1 MQQSFSAIPRSSL
14 LKVVGIGVMILVMLI
29 PMSMTRGV
37 IQDRQVVN
45 LAAQVDIMNAW
56 GQQQLIGSPILVVP
70 YQIERKGSY
79 SEHTVDE
86 SEVFILPQQFV
97 GDVEMIPEV
106 RYRGLHEVPV
116 YTANSVMSGEF
127 SAPNMLG
134 LGIDHAQFDWS
145 RAYFALPIS
154 DPRAIRNAPAIS
166 INGKEARFEAGGN
179 KVAGLPPQVVAL
191 AGELLD
197 DATRNGTFTFSIDLD
212 LGGTKSLKFLPLGD
226 TTDVS
231 VRSTWQS
238 PTFTGDHLPETR
250 KISDEGFTASWRV
263 ASLGRTL
270 PSRWADDRLPNAA
283 QNLSGFGVSLFV
295 PIGIY
300 QMTDRATKYAV
311 LFIGLTFVTFFLF
324 EVLVRL
330 RLHPLQYL
338 LVGFANTL
346 FFLLLLSLSEH
357 TGFGLAYFMSA
368 LASTGLVALY
378 SSSILKSWRRAS
390 LVTAMLSGLY
400 GFLYLTLRA
409 ESLAVLAGTVGL
421 WFSLGVVMYLTRH
434 IDWYNW
440 GSLDDSGPN
449 QQELFAGS
457 RT

>member
-1 MQQSFSAIPRSSL
+1 MQQPFSAIPRSSL
-14 LKVVGIGVMILVMLI
+14 IKVVGIGVMILVMLI

-37 IQDRQVVN
+37 IHDRQAIN
-45 LAAQVDIMNAW
+45 LEAQVDIMNAW
-56 GQQQLIGSPILVVP
+56 GQQQLVGSPILVVP
-70 YQIERKGSY
+70 YKIERMGSY
-79 SEHTVDE
+79 GEYVAEE
-86 SEVFILPQQFV
+86 SEVYILPQQFV
-97 GDVEMIPEV
+97 VDIDLLPEI

-127 SAPNMLG
+127 AQPDMLG
-134 LGIDHAQFDWS
+134 LGIDHATFDWS

-154 DPRAIRNAPAIS
+154 DARAIRNAPAIN
-166 INGKEARFEAGGN
+166 IDGKEVRFEAGGN
-179 KVAGLPPQVVAL
+179 KVAGLPTQIVAP
-191 AGELLD
+191 AGEILD
-197 DATRNGTFTFSIDLD
+197 DATRNGTFAFSIDLD
-212 LGGTKSLKFLPLGD
+212 LGGTKSLKLLPLGD
-226 TTDVS
+226 TTEVS
-231 VRSTWQS
+231 MRSSWSS

-250 KISDEGFTASWRV
+250 EISDDGFTASWRV
-263 ASLGRTL
+263 ASLGRAL
-270 PSRWADDRLPNAA
+270 PSRWTPDSFPNGMQHLP
-283 QNLSGFGVSLFV
+283 GFGVSLFV

-357 TGFGLAYFMSA
+357 ISFGLAYFMSG

-378 SSSILKSWRRAS
+378 SASILKSWRRAS
-390 LVTAMLSGLY
+390 LVAAMLSGLY

-409 ESLAVLAGTVGL
+409 ESLAMLAGTIGL
-421 WFSLGVVMYLTRH
+421 WFSLGLVMYLTRH
-434 IDWYNW
+434 IDWYSW
-440 GSLDDSGPN
+440 GSSGDSGPN
-449 QQELFAGS
+449 QEELFAGS

>member
-1 MQQSFSAIPRSSL
+1 MQQPFSAIPRSSL

-37 IQDRQVVN
+37 IQDRQTVN
-45 LAAQVDIMNAW
+45 LEAQGDIMNAW
-56 GQQQLIGSPILVVP
+56 GQQQLVGGPVLVVP
-70 YQIERKGSY
+70 YQIDRKGSY
-79 SEHTVDE
+79 SEHVVGE
-86 SEVFILPQQFV
+86 SEVYLLPQQITV
-97 GDVEMIPEV
+97 DVEMIPEI

-116 YTANSVMSGEF
+116 YTANSVISGEF

-134 LGIDHAQFDWS
+134 LGVDHAQFDWS
-145 RAYFALPIS
+145 RAYFALPVS
-154 DPRAIRNAPAIS
+154 DARAIRNAPAIS
-166 INGKEARFEAGGN
+166 INGKEVRFEAGGN
-179 KVAGLPPQVVAL
+179 NITGLPPQIVAL

-197 DATRNGTFTFSIDLD
+197 DVTRNRAFAFSIDLD
-212 LGGTKSLKFLPLGD
+212 LGGTKSIKFLPLGD

-231 VRSTWQS
+231 MRSTWSS

-250 KISDEGFTASWRV
+250 EISDDGFTASWRV

-270 PSRWADDRLPNAA
+270 PSRWIDDHLPNAA
-283 QNLSGFGVSLFV
+283 QDLSGFGVSLFV

-311 LFIGLTFVTFFLF
+311 LFIGLTYVTFFLF

-357 TGFGLAYFMSA
+357 IGFGLAYFMSA

-390 LVTAMLSGLY
+390 LVTGMLSGLY

-409 ESLAVLAGTVGL
+409 ESLAMLAGTIGL

-434 IDWYNW
+434 IDWYSW
-440 GSLDDSGPN
+440 GSADDSGPH
-449 QQELFAGS
+449 QEEFFAGS